1 MTIDA
6 LQPTE
11 PPRDRYKRYLIAP
24 RDGGKAKAYTRATT
38 VAEVLDDR
46 YNLELWKMRQVAV
59 GLTRRND
66 LLLKVAAEI
75 EAAKPEWFA
84 QKPPVNV
91 GAA

>member
-24 RDGGKAKAYTRATT
+24 RDGGKAKAYTRAAT

-46 YNLELWKMRQVAV
+46 YNLELWK
-59 GLTRRND
+59 TR
-66 LLLKVAAEI
+66 
-75 EAAKPEWFA
+75 
-84 QKPPVNV
+84 
-91 GAA
+91 